1 MVTLKERV
9 PKSLRT
15 PISILSYVIAVIGV
29 GISWIL
35 VTLGLTLYWDLQ
47 GLSNEVS
54 NVEALQ
60 VTVLGLVVGFI
71 AYLGLKGF
79 MYFSY

>member
-15 PISILSYVIAVIGV
+15 PLSILSYLVAVIGV
-29 GISWIL
+29 GVSWIL
-35 VTLGLTLYWDLQ
+35 ITLGSILYWDLV
-47 GLSNEVS
+47 GLGEQISS
-54 NVEALQ
+54 AEALQ
-60 VTVLGLVVGFI
+60 VIAAGIVVGVVTYF
-71 AYLGLKGF
+71 GLKGF